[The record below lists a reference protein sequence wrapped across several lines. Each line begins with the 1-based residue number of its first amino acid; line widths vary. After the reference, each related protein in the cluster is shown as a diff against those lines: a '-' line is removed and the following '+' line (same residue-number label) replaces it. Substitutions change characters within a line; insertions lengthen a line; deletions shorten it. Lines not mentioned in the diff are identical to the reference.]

1 MDNNF
6 EQLVSALPLSSSFT
20 FGISE
25 ITYILEKQ
33 NIDLSS
39 SFIFESFQSLVRLEC
54 WAWKVLSKDSYQWIN
69 QPNYL
74 TLFHTLALF
83 NKNLIFNYDNIK
95 DGMKA
100 SLLIPDT
107 IDQIND
113 IFEQINRDKD
123 DNDPFISIAS
133 VWFDNLALFVHENP
147 EFDTSPV
154 ICHINQFIGQNYL
167 MTEQYTFYLAQLQKP
182 KLPQSIFT
190 AKQLFY
196 IKTCSFCLSSYL
208 TATAQHFLYTAE
220 DILHYV
226 GNDFVQII
234 EIHSHIIDMWS
245 EQFLTCITHLI
256 GFIAACCWWGGE
268 KQKQINRLFHSEQI
282 IYSYINSLI
291 RIISYKPFYSHI
303 KAQSSNDDTQLI
315 DFCLFS
321 LQTLAQNQDLIWFFR
336 SKISVPETL
345 STIAELSIHDKI
357 CLRAYIIL
365 GEILCNERL
374 KDLKIA
380 DNLSLF
386 FYDMLEHAWR
396 HPSKNYKQIPIF
408 HLLRGFLT
416 LSKIDAIQQKT
427 ADLDKIPLFIEICD
441 EYPITF
447 DILWALSFNSDIQN
461 KLRSNTAFMAK
472 LVHLAKQCDNEQM
485 RKMTHGILW
494 NLESSHQDRAMSEFS
509 EEKQFDIMIS
519 YSHKEK
525 VLCKQIYD
533 ELTKAGY
540 RIWIDFDQMH
550 GNVMDAMAQAIE
562 QSNVI
567 IICMSEQYRRSNYCR
582 AEAHYAFQRQLKIV
596 PILLQKHYKPDGW
609 LSFLIGQLLYVDFT
623 KHEFV
628 RAMKLLMKELQTE
641 QIPEILMTAFHSSSS
656 TDSVFSGKEE
666 IPLKGPLSVSII
678 FPKNMLDWTRKNVHD
693 WLMENNLIQM
703 SQLLVDCN
711 GSSLLYLSDF
721 IKSGETKQVL
731 NLLQEESLRRTNE
744 GLSLV
749 ELSYFQSLMDQ
760 QRSALG
766 SKVSRRSLRNTNRGK
781 KLISSCCQII

>member
-1 MDNNF
+1 MENNF
-6 EQLVSALPLSSSFT
+6 EQLIGVLPLSASFT
-20 FGISE
+20 FGIRE
-25 ITYILEKQ
+25 ITNILEKQ

-39 SFIFESFQSLVRLEC
+39 SFIFESYQSLLRLEC
-54 WAWKVLSKDSYQWIN
+54 WAWKLLSKDSYQWIN

-74 TLFHTLALF
+74 TLFYTLALF
-83 NKNLIFNYDNIK
+83 NKNLIFNYSNIK
-95 DGMKA
+95 HEMKA

-113 IFEQINRDKD
+113 IFEQIERDKD
-123 DNDPFISIAS
+123 DNDPYISIAS
-133 VWFDNLALFVHENP
+133 LWFDNLALFIHESP
-147 EFDTSPV
+147 EFDTSPM
-154 ICHINQFIGQNYL
+154 ICHINQYMGQNYL
-167 MTEQYTFYLAQLQKP
+167 MTEQFILYLAQLQKP

-190 AKQLFY
+190 SKQLFY
-196 IKTCSFCLSSYL
+196 IKTCSFSLSSYL
-208 TATAQHFLYTAE
+208 MTKAQNFLFTAE
-220 DILHYV
+220 EIMHYI
-226 GNDFVQII
+226 GNDFVQIF

-245 EQFLTCITHLI
+245 ERFLTCITHLI

-268 KQKQINRLFHSEQI
+268 KLKQINRLFHSEQV
-282 IYSYINSLI
+282 IYSYINSII

-303 KAQSSNDDTQLI
+303 KAQSLNDETKLI

-321 LQTLAQNQDLIWFFR
+321 LKTLAQNQDLIWFFR
-336 SKISVPETL
+336 SKISLPDTL
-345 STIAELSIHDKI
+345 STIAELSIHNKI
-357 CLRAYIIL
+357 CLRAYIVL

-396 HPSKNYKQIPIF
+396 NPLKNYKQIPIF

-427 ADLDKIPLFIEICD
+427 ADLHKMPLFIEMCD

-447 DILWALSFNSDIQN
+447 DILWALSFNSDIQHQ
-461 KLRSNTAFMAK
+461 LRSNTAFMSK
-472 LVHLAKQCDNEQM
+472 LIHLAKQCDNEQM

-494 NLESSHQDRAMSEFS
+494 NLESSHQDRTITEFS
-509 EEKQFDIMIS
+509 DEKTFDIMIS

-533 ELTKAGY
+533 ELIKSGY
-540 RIWIDFDQMH
+540 RVWIDFDQMH

-562 QSNVI
+562 RSTTI

-609 LSFLIGQLLYVDFT
+609 LLFLIGQLLYVDFT
-623 KHEFV
+623 KYEFP
-628 RAMKLLMKELQTE
+628 RAMKLLMKELQADVITE
-641 QIPEILMTAFHSSSS
+641 IHIKRNPPSRSSA
-656 TDSVFSGKEE
+656 DSVLCDIEE
-666 IPLKGPLSVSII
+666 IPLKSSLSLI
-678 FPKNMLDWTRKNVHD
+678 FPKNILDWTQTNVHD
-693 WLMENNLIQM
+693 WLIQHDLIQM
-703 SQLLVDCN
+703 SQLLADYD
-711 GSSLLYLSDF
+711 GSSLIYLSDF
-721 IKSGETKQVL
+721 IKNGETKQVL
-731 NLLQEESLRRTNE
+731 SLLQEESLRRTNE
-744 GLSLV
+744 CLSLV

-760 QRSALG
+760 QRCIHKMPS
-766 SKVSRRSLRNTNRGK
+766 SRRSSRNTNRENK
-781 KLISSCCQII
+781 YILSCCQII